1 MCVCAVTFDL
11 LSRTERGIVV
21 AFYKRASASPS
32 LAPVSYL
39 INYCCCVI
47 MRPDTGDILHHE
59 GSLCCSSFFSQF
71 AREIL
76 VFL

>member
-32 LAPVSYL
+32 RAHLCRL
-39 INYCCCVI
+39 ITYCCCEGESAV

-59 GSLCCSSFFSQF
+59 GSLCCSCFFSQF
-71 AREIL
+71 A
-76 VFL
+76 